1 MLHQDLQSIQSQVM
15 SSVLQKFGFN
25 KHFPC
30 AVVFGPKAQVNSC
43 CLLEVETGTRGKTSQ
58 CSIGTMDRALHQG
71 WKYYYNLLFQVLMG
85 PISDYQAHTIKERVS
100 SLSRKKLLFSQNFR
114 DISINIED
122 HIPADNVERNPE
134 EGTHMVQADVLLNF
148 SAASSYR
155 RSNVGISVVW

>member
-1 MLHQDLQSIQSQVM
+1 M
-15 SSVLQKFGFN
+15 
-25 KHFPC
+25 
-30 AVVFGPKAQVNSC
+30 
-43 CLLEVETGTRGKTSQ
+43 
-58 CSIGTMDRALHQG
+58 
-71 WKYYYNLLFQVLMG
+71 
-85 PISDYQAHTIKERVS
+85 S
-100 SLSRKKLLFSQNFR
+100 SLSRKKLSFSRKFR